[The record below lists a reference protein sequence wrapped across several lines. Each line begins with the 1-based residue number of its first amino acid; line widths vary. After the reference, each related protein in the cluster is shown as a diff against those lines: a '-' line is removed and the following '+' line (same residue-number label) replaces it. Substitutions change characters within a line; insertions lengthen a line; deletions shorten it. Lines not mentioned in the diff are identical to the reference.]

1 MRLSPALA
9 VALAAAALGAAG
21 CGGSDGNQ
29 RDGATTAT
37 ATTNPIPGA
46 ARFAYDATRSP
57 EVAAASGRAVGGL
70 RVERVTFAGPRDG
83 EGRIPAGFAIPVDGD
98 VRACLL
104 YQGGIGSTV
113 QDAPDVWQGAASL
126 HLATFTME
134 YPLHGERAAGD
145 GLEAALR
152 DPRRFAQMLDET
164 VVDLRRA
171 LDVVVDRPECKGK
184 RIGYLG
190 ESYGGF
196 AGALLSAVD
205 LRPKAVALL
214 VTGGDWARI
223 VHAPGRVV
231 DFPDDAAAVRIVAP
245 YDPERWVGHIA
256 PRPLLLVNGR
266 QDTTVPPAAARAL
279 AAAARE
285 PKQAVFYDGGHAAFS
300 GPWAEEVMATVAHF
314 LQTELVDR

>member
-1 MRLSPALA
+1 MRPRHAIA
-9 VALAAAALGAAG
+9 AALAAAAVVAAG
-21 CGGSDGNQ
+21 CGSSGG
-29 RDGATTAT
+29 GATTAT

-57 EVAAASGRAVGGL
+57 DVAAASGPEVAGL
-70 RVERVTFAGPRDG
+70 RVERVTFAGPREG
-83 EGRIPAGFAIPVDGD
+83 ERRIPAGFAVPVDGD

-113 QDAPDVWQGAASL
+113 QDAPSIWQGAASI

-134 YPLHGERAAGD
+134 YPLHGERAADD
-145 GLEAALR
+145 GLDAALH
-152 DPRRFAQMLDET
+152 DPTRFAQMLDET

-171 LDVVVDRPECKGK
+171 LDVLTDRPECKGK

-196 AGALLSAVD
+196 AGALVSAVD
-205 LRPKAVALL
+205 RRPQAVALL
-214 VTGGDWARI
+214 ATGGDWARI

-231 DFPDDAAAVRIVAP
+231 DFPDDAAALRIVAP
-245 YDPERWVGHIA
+245 YDPERWVAHIA

-266 QDTTVPPAAARAL
+266 EDTTVPPAAARAL
-279 AAAARE
+279 AAAARQ
-285 PKQAVFYDGGHAAFS
+285 PKRAVFYDGGHAALS
-300 GPWAEEVMATVAHF
+300 GPSAAEVMATVGRF
-314 LQTELVDR
+314 LARQLVDR